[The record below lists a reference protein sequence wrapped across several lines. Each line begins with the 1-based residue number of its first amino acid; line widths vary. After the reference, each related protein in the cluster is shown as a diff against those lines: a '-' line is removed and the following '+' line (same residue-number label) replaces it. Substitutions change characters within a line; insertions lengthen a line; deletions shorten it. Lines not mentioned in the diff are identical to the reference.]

1 MPKVSIIL
9 PTFNVEKY
17 IKKAL
22 DSCINQ
28 SLKDIEI
35 IVVDDLGSDN
45 SIKIAKEEALKD
57 KRIKI
62 IHNEKNLGLLA
73 ARYQGAL
80 NANSPYITFLDPDDT
95 LALNACELALKEI
108 KEANLLRFGFAKID
122 EMGGGIE
129 ENLPNYK
136 DYEELKNIIK
146 QSSYKYLWN
155 IWSILFKKDFYL
167 DTIRHLSSYKINMAE
182 DLLAFAFLINPSIK
196 TANFIGYFYN
206 FNESSLSNPH
216 KKTKEHLQRNLQDF
230 KTVSKIIKNSNLEK
244 FIIKEFDFYLEKEIF
259 KLSYDLNELSYLRY
273 KFLKKKIKLY
283 NFLRKLKCKLR

>member
-1 MPKVSIIL
+1 MPQISIIL

-35 IVVDDLGSDN
+35 IVVDDLGSDS

-62 IHNEKNLGLLA
+62 IHNKENLGLLA
-73 ARYQGAL
+73 ARYQGVLYA
-80 NANSPYITFLDPDDT
+80 SSRYITFLDPDDT

-129 ENLPNYK
+129 ENLPNYQN
-136 DYEELKNIIK
+136 YEELKNIIE

-155 IWSILFKKDFYL
+155 IWGILFKKDFYL
-167 DTIRHLSSYKINMAE
+167 HTIKHLSSYKINMAE

-196 TANFIGYFYN
+196 TANFIGYFYRI
-206 FNESSLSNPH
+206 NENSLTL
-216 KKTKEHLQRNLQDF
+216 KKTKEQLQKNLKDY
-230 KTVSKIIKNSNLEK
+230 KEITNIIKNSNLEQ
-244 FIIKEFDFYLEKEIF
+244 FIIKEFSFYLYKEII
-259 KLSYDLNELSYLRY
+259 KLSYDLNEISYLKY
-273 KFLKKKIKLY
+273 KLLKKKIKFY
-283 NFLRKLKCKLR
+283 NFFKKLKHELR